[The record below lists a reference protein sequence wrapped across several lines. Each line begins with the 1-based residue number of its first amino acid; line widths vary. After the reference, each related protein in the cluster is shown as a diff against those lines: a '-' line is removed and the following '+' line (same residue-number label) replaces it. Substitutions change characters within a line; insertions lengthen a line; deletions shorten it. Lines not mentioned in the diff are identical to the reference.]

1 MILIDTSIWA
11 DHFSRPDSALI
22 AINNEKRSVMH
33 PFVIGELAAGN
44 LHPWARVVAAL
55 RSLPVVPSV
64 EEDDFYTFLER
75 QKLMGTGLS
84 LVDIHLLASATRF
97 GMRIWSRDKR
107 LTKAALSLGCCYMP
121 D

>member
-11 DHFSRPDSALI
+11 DHFSRPDAALI

-55 RSLPVVPSV
+55 RSLPAVPSV
-64 EEDDFYTFLER
+64 GDDYFYDFL
-75 QKLMGTGLS
+75 QGNKLMGTGLS
-84 LVDIHLLASATRF
+84 FVDINLLASTVHF
-97 GMRIWSRDKR
+97 GMQLWSRDKR
-107 LTKAALSLGCCYMP
+107 LTKAALSLGCCYVP